1 MRKTWTRIE
10 ARILPEFKG
19 HKNVVTEVVVGMTLT
34 DENSGLSVYRDTL
47 VSLPDPD
54 EADFKAFE
62 DIDEAW
68 VLPICEKVAEE
79 NDWETSMARDI
90 EAAKTRPI
98 SRAFKFQEAK
108 TEEA

>member
-1 MRKTWTRIE
+1 MKKTWTRIE

-19 HKNVVTEVVVGMTLT
+19 HKNVVKEVVVGLTLL
-34 DENSGLSVYRDTL
+34 DEDSGLSVYRDTL
-47 VSLPDPD
+47 VPLPDPD

-68 VLPICEKVAEE
+68 ILPICEKVAEDG
-79 NDWETSMARDI
+79 DWETSMVSEI

-98 SRAFKFQEAK
+98 SRPFKFQEAK